1 MQQKEG
7 GKETLVVVQPCDSV
21 CAGEAMKET
30 AVLKMKFMSCMG
42 LFGGEGRER
51 M

>member
-7 GKETLVVVQPCDSV
+7 GKETLVVVHPCDSV
-21 CAGEAMKET
+21 CAGEAMTET
-30 AVLKMKFMSCMG
+30 AALKMKFMSRMG